1 MPIPNMTC
9 AARATALLLAATLL
23 GACAGVPAEQR
34 VDSDPWEPL
43 NRSLFSINTA
53 IDNVTLKP
61 IAKGYQ
67 AIIPSPVRTSV
78 SNFYKNLTTPGSAV
92 NNLLQ
97 GKAKR
102 GLSELTRFVFNSTM
116 GLGGILDVAT
126 AAGLEDYS
134 EDIGQTAAVWGVPAG
149 PYVML
154 PFLGPS
160 TLRDALLFPI
170 DAITPLYYYD
180 NTSVRDKL
188 QVLRIIDIRSR
199 VLVAE
204 KFLDGSKDRY
214 LTLRESYLQNREYE
228 IYDGNPPEDDAF
240 FDEFMDEE
248 FMDDELLDDEDF
260 VKD

>member
-1 MPIPNMTC
+1 M
-9 AARATALLLAATLL
+9 L
-23 GACAGVPAEQR
+23 GACASIPAEQR
-34 VDSDPWEPL
+34 AASDPWEPL
-43 NRSLFSINTA
+43 NRTIFGVNTA

-67 AIIPSPVRTSV
+67 AIIPSPVRTGV
-78 SNFYKNLTTPGSAV
+78 SNFYSNLATPGSVV
-92 NNLLQ
+92 NNFLQ
-97 GKAKR
+97 GKPKR

-126 AAGLEDYS
+126 AAGLETYS
-134 EDIGQTAAVWGVPAG
+134 EDFGQTAAVWGVPSG

-154 PFLGPS
+154 PLIGPS

-188 QVLRIIDIRSR
+188 QVLRIINLRSR
-199 VLVAE
+199 LLVTE
-204 KFLDGSKDRY
+204 KFLEDSKDRY
-214 LTLRESYLQNREYE
+214 ITLRESYLQNREYV

-240 FDEFMDEE
+240 FDELMEDGGF
-248 FMDDELLDDEDF
+248 DED
-260 VKD
+260 

>member
-1 MPIPNMTC
+1 MPTLDMKRTVRLS
-9 AARATALLLAATLL
+9 AVLLAATLL
-23 GACAGVPAEQR
+23 GACASIPAEQR
-34 VDSDPWEPL
+34 AKSDPWEPL
-43 NRSLFSINTA
+43 NRTLFDINTT

-67 AIIPSPVRTSV
+67 AIIPSPVRTGV
-78 SNFYKNLTTPGSAV
+78 SNFYRNLTTPGSVV

-97 GKAKR
+97 GKPKR

-126 AAGLEDYS
+126 AAGLEEYS
-134 EDIGQTAAVWGVPAG
+134 EDIGQTVAVWGVPAG

-154 PFLGPS
+154 PLFGPS

-170 DAITPLYYYD
+170 NAITPLYYYE

-188 QVLRIIDIRSR
+188 QVLRIIDIRTR
-199 VLVAE
+199 LLVAE
-204 KFLDGSKDRY
+204 KFLEDSKDRY
-214 LTLRESYLQNREYE
+214 ITLRESYLQNREYV

-240 FDEFMDEE
+240 FDEFLEDEG
-248 FMDDELLDDEDF
+248 FD
-260 VKD
+260 KD

>member
-1 MPIPNMTC
+1 MPTPDMKRS
-9 AARATALLLAATLL
+9 ARASAVLLAATLL
-23 GACAGVPAEQR
+23 GACASAPAEQR
-34 VDSDPWEPL
+34 AASDPWEPL
-43 NRSLFSINTA
+43 NRTLFDVNTA
-53 IDNVTLKP
+53 IDKVTLKP

-67 AIIPSPVRTSV
+67 AVIPAPVRTGV
-78 SNFYKNLTTPGSAV
+78 SNFYRNLATPGSAV

-97 GKAKR
+97 GKPKR

-134 EDIGQTAAVWGVPAG
+134 EDIGQTVAVWGVPAG

-160 TLRDALLFPI
+160 TLRDAVLFPI

-199 VLVAE
+199 LLVTE
-204 KFLDGSKDRY
+204 KFLEDSKDPY
-214 LTLRESYLQNREYE
+214 ITLRESYLQNREYV

-240 FDEFMDEE
+240 FDEFMD
-248 FMDDELLDDEDF
+248 DEGSGED
-260 VKD
+260 

>member
-1 MPIPNMTC
+1 MPTLDMKRTVRLS
-9 AARATALLLAATLL
+9 AVLLAATLL
-23 GACAGVPAEQR
+23 GACASIPAEQR
-34 VDSDPWEPL
+34 AKSDPWEPL
-43 NRSLFSINTA
+43 NRTLFDINTT

-67 AIIPSPVRTSV
+67 AIIPSPVRTGV
-78 SNFYKNLTTPGSAV
+78 SNFYRNLTTPGSVV

-97 GKAKR
+97 GKPKR

-126 AAGLEDYS
+126 AAGLEEYS
-134 EDIGQTAAVWGVPAG
+134 EDVGQTVAVWGVPAG

-154 PFLGPS
+154 PLFGPS

-170 DAITPLYYYD
+170 NAITPLYYYE

-188 QVLRIIDIRSR
+188 QVLRIIDIRTR
-199 VLVAE
+199 LLVAE
-204 KFLDGSKDRY
+204 KFLEDSKDRY
-214 LTLRESYLQNREYE
+214 ITLRESYLQNREYV

-240 FDEFMDEE
+240 FDEFLEDEG
-248 FMDDELLDDEDF
+248 FD
-260 VKD
+260 KD

>member
-1 MPIPNMTC
+1 MPTLDM
-9 AARATALLLAATLL
+9 ARSARASAVLLVATLL
-23 GACAGVPAEQR
+23 GACASVPAEQR
-34 VDSDPWEPL
+34 AESDPWEPL
-43 NRSLFSINTA
+43 NRTLFDVNTA
-53 IDNVTLKP
+53 IDKVTLKP

-67 AIIPSPVRTSV
+67 AIIPSPVRTGV
-78 SNFYKNLTTPGSAV
+78 SNFYRNLTTPGSVV

-97 GKAKR
+97 GKPKR

-134 EDIGQTAAVWGVPAG
+134 EDIGQTVAVWGVPAG

-154 PFLGPS
+154 PLRGPS

-170 DAITPLYYYD
+170 DARTPLYYYD

-188 QVLRIIDIRSR
+188 QVLRIIDLRSR
-199 VLVAE
+199 LLVTE
-204 KFLDGSKDRY
+204 KFLEDSKDPY
-214 LTLRESYLQNREYE
+214 ITLRESYLQNREYV
-228 IYDGNPPEDDAF
+228 IHDGNPPEDDAF

-248 FMDDELLDDEDF
+248 GFD
-260 VKD
+260 